1 VEGGCSAT
9 DTRRLRGQRAADS
22 GHVVA
27 KSGGGQRARGQRR
40 NKGWGAADEWAQ
52 APQSRAARFNWIRI
66 QTQRNSNT
74 IQIIS
79 NFDRFK
85 KDLPELKNFEI
96 KYS

>member
-1 VEGGCSAT
+1 MG
-9 DTRRLRGQRAADS
+9 TRRLRGQRATDS
-22 GHVVA
+22 GPVVA
-27 KSGGGQRARGQRR
+27 ESGGGRRTRDQHR
-40 NKGWGAADEWAQ
+40 NKGWGAAGEWAQ

-66 QTQRNSNT
+66 QTQRNSNA

-85 KDLPELKNFEI
+85 KDLPQLKKFEI